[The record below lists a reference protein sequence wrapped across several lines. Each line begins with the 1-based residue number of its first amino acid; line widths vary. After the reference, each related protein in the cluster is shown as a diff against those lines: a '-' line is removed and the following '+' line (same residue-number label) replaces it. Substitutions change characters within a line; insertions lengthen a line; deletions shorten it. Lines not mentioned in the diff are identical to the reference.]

1 MPGKDTVRQ
10 IERAIIQI
18 ARNLGRHNLGRAA
31 ERKLENLVNF
41 SLVAVVDA
49 LGESRDGDAPAT
61 VGQIARRM
69 DVDPSRASRAV
80 SGAIRSG
87 YARRV
92 ASQEDGRRSCLAL
105 TEKGEEFAAAIRE
118 MRLRYFSSHLK
129 DWPEEDCAA
138 FACLL
143 GTFAGGA
150 DQRQSAGAAEP
161 VPEMAIRGQDD
172 SVMQLHAPPRA
183 RKRRQERVRNTRR

>member
-31 ERKLENLVNF
+31 ERKLEILVNF
-41 SLVAVVDA
+41 SHVSVVDA
-49 LGESRDGDAPAT
+49 LGEGRDGDAPAT

-69 DVDPSRASRAV
+69 GVDPSRASRAV
-80 SGAIRSG
+80 SGAIRNG

-92 ASQEDGRRSCLAL
+92 ASQEDGRRTCLAL

-129 DWPEEDCAA
+129 DWPEEDRAA
-138 FACLL
+138 FARLL
-143 GTFAGGA
+143 ARFAGRA
-150 DQRQSAGAAEP
+150 DQRQAAGAAEP
-161 VPEMAIRGQDD
+161 TPELPIRGQDQ
-172 SVMQLHAPPRA
+172 SV
-183 RKRRQERVRNTRR
+183 V